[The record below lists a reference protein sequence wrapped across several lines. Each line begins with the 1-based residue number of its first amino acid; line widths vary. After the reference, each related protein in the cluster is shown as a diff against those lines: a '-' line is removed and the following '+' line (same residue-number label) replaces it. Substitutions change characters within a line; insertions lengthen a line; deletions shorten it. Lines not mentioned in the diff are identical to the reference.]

1 MVAKRR
7 SLRVAVVGV
16 LGAASLALA
25 GTAMAATPS
34 AHTMSAAAVAHKAPA
49 AKTGITAKSSVS
61 SVRAWAEF
69 RVTGKATGL
78 KPGSKVTLQQK
89 QHGKWVGLP
98 ASAPV
103 ARDGSY
109 SLRVKLGL
117 KGKND
122 LRVVSGKVVSPVFQ
136 VTVR

>member
-1 MVAKRR
+1 MISKRR

-25 GTAMAATPS
+25 GTAMAATPG
-34 AHTMSAAAVAHKAPA
+34 AHTGSAATVAHKAPA
-49 AKTGITAKSSVS
+49 AKTGITVKTSVS

-89 QHGKWVGLP
+89 QHGKWVSLP

-103 ARDGSY
+103 TRDGSY

-122 LRVVSGKVVSPVFQ
+122 LRIVSGTIASPVFQ
-136 VTVR
+136 MTVR